1 MPIKKNKKDKSE
13 AEHFEPV
20 FSADLLNRIRNIVE
34 QTGISPPDLFL
45 KWALQE
51 ESWIGLNK
59 AGKRRQV
66 NQQSKAVGKPA
77 QKTKTGK
84 NVASPGNKKELVR
97 KATMLVKN
105 GMTHAKIAQ
114 TFNEQNVPTVS
125 GTGKWYASSITN
137 LLKAKK

>member
-1 MPIKKNKKDKSE
+1 MAIKKNQKDKSE
-13 AEHFEPV
+13 AEHFKPV
-20 FSADLLNRIRNIVE
+20 LSADLLNRIRNIAE
-34 QTGISPPDLFL
+34 QTGISTSDLFL
-45 KWALQE
+45 KWVLQE

-59 AGKRRQV
+59 TGKGHQV
-66 NQQSKAVGKPA
+66 NQQSKTVGKPA

-84 NVASPGNKKELVR
+84 NLASPGNKKEMVR
-97 KATMLVKN
+97 KATILVKN